1 MGYADVEAYLSS
13 LPATSRALLEQVREA
28 LLAGIPEGEDGI
40 TYQMPVIKVGGRSM
54 VHYAAWKSHLSIYP
68 APDDPMLRDAL
79 APYVAGKGTLHFPYD
94 RPLPTELVTR
104 IAVALRAEGT
114 KTRLT

>member
-1 MGYADVEAYLSS
+1 MGLDEVAPYLAK
-13 LPATSRALLEQVREA
+13 LPPSSRALLEQVRTA
-28 LLAGIPEGEDGI
+28 LLVGIPEGEDGMA
-40 TYQMPVIKVGGRSM
+40 YQMPVIRVRGRSM

-68 APDDPMLRDAL
+68 APDDPALQDELR
-79 APYVAGKGTLHFPYD
+79 PYVAGKGTLHFSYD

-114 KTRLT
+114 KTRLS